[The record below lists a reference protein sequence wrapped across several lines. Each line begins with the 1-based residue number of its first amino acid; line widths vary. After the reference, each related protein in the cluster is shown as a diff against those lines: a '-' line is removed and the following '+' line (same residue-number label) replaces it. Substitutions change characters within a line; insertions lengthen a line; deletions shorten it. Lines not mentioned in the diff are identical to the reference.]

1 MSTILNLVFMLV
13 GFALGVGSK
22 VGFDYYHLYLVKQ
35 QKISEEMAEVLY
47 RFKKIEEEQAKKN
60 NS

>member
-1 MSTILNLVFMLV
+1 MSTILNLIFLLV
-13 GFALGVGSK
+13 GFGLGVGSK
-22 VGFDYYHLYLVKQ
+22 VGFDYYHSYLVKQ

-47 RFKKIEEEQAKKN
+47 RFKKMEEELSNKN